1 MPQCIVLLFVVQFEF
16 ESLCSNLNLNVFVF
30 LLEKKMESF
39 SLSLSW
45 FPAHPAQP
53 LLFPSFFSPG
63 PTSPRTAQSSRPSC
77 LSRPAPP
84 FPLSSH
90 ADRAAPPVGV
100 LFFLARAPRRCL
112 WPRSSPAAAGG
123 PLRPSKPSRRG
134 PPHHSRSAPASDP
147 TPPLHA
153 CLARTRT
160 RVGRGHASP
169 GILDPHVETDHGAL

>member
-1 MPQCIVLLFVVQFEF
+1 
-16 ESLCSNLNLNVFVF
+16 
-30 LLEKKMESF
+30 MESF

-63 PTSPRTAQSSRPSC
+63 PTAPLAAQSSRPSC

-100 LFFLARAPRRCL
+100 LFLLMRASPLPLAPLEPRHCL
-112 WPRSSPAAAGG
+112 WPHSSPAAAGG
-123 PLRPSKPSRRG
+123 PLRPSKPSHRG
-134 PPHHSRSAPASDP
+134 PPHHRRSVPASDP

>member
-53 LLFPSFFSPG
+53 LLFPFFSPG
-63 PTSPRTAQSSRPSC
+63 PTAPLAAQSSRPSC

-100 LFFLARAPRRCL
+100 LFLLTRAPHRCL

-134 PPHHSRSAPASDP
+134 PPTTAAPRPRRIRLRPCTRVWLELEPELDEG
-147 TPPLHA
+147 TPP
-153 CLARTRT
+153 RVSWTRT
-160 RVGRGHASP
+160 SRP
-169 GILDPHVETDHGAL
+169 ITEPYK